1 MCGCLHE
8 KRKITVAMLPQTLS
22 TGNVVDKKVANDY
35 YISKPLKNTGTQKKQ
50 IVVINIDKKFNFLYR
65 DTLIFF
71 VNF

>member
-35 YISKPLKNTGTQKKQ
+35 YISKTLKNTGTQKNK
-50 IVVINIDKKFNFLYR
+50 L
-65 DTLIFF
+65 
-71 VNF
+71 